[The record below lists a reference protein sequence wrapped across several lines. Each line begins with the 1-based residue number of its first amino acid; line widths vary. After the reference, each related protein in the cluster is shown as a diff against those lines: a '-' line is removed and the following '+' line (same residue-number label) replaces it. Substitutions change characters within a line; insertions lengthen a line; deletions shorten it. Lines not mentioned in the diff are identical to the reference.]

1 MKLWLVRHARP
12 LVDPGV
18 CYGALDVPADDA
30 ATRRCAAQLA
40 ASLPKRGSS
49 NGHLQVSLTTS
60 PLQRCELLTHYLC
73 GLRPDLEPVF
83 DANLVEMNFGSWE
96 GQRWDAIGEAAV
108 ARWTDQFATYPPGGG
123 ESVRDFMKR
132 VEMAMDRLRTSQQSE
147 TPHQAIWITHAGVI
161 RAATLIAGGTR
172 NLTRADQWPVK
183 GPAWGETV
191 VLEI

>member
-1 MKLWLVRHARP
+1 MKLWLVRHACP

-30 ATRRCAAQLA
+30 ATRSCAARLA
-40 ASLPKRGSS
+40 ASLPT
-49 NGHLQVSLTTS
+49 NGLPKGPQQVSLSTS

-73 GLRPDLEPVF
+73 GLRPDLTPVF

-108 ARWTDQFATYPPGGG
+108 ARWTNQFATHRPGGG
-123 ESVRDFMKR
+123 ESVQEFMRR
-132 VEMAMDRLRTSQQSE
+132 VEAALSSLQGDK
-147 TPHQAIWITHAGVI
+147 AVWITHAGVI

-172 NLTRADQWPVK
+172 IPASADQWPIK
-183 GPAWGETV
+183 GPGYGETV
-191 VLEI
+191 LLEM